1 MPPERIVHVDG
12 ALTPEFVTGSV
23 GRDVQE
29 CELIIATSAIP

>member
-12 ALTPEFVTGSV
+12 ALTPGFETGSV

-29 CELIIATSAIP
+29 CEPIIATSAIP